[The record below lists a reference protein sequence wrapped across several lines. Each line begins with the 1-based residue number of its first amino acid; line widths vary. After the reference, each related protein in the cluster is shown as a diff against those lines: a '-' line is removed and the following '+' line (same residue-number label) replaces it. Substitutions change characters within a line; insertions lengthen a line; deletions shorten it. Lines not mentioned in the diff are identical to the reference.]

1 VSIGT
6 LLIRADANTTIG
18 TGHVMRCL
26 ALAQAWQDAGGH
38 AVFAMAEDTEAIR
51 SRIRSEHFGTFCMS
65 AAIGNSDDLL
75 QTSALSKQQNCEWIA
90 VDGYQF
96 GADYQRGLKAAG
108 FKVLF
113 LDDFG
118 HSDHYT
124 ADVVLNQNVS
134 ATPALYSDRE
144 EQTRL
149 VLGPRYALLRREFK
163 VWNSWQRASPAVCR
177 HVLVTMGGSDSA
189 NVTATAIKALDIGY
203 LGEIEATVI
212 VGGSNPNLEKLQDMV
227 SASRRKIK
235 LLKDVSNVG
244 ELMAAADVAIS
255 AAGTTCWELCLLAL
269 PALLIDVAD
278 NQTALAEEL
287 HKRGCAI
294 HLASRAATP
303 EKIAQTLQSLV
314 ESRERRQLLS
324 KASRELVDGKGAM
337 RVVSVLRGGKILGLR
352 PLRSGDRRLLWQW
365 ANDVEVRAASFST
378 DPISWETHTAWF
390 DERLRASQSS
400 AAQNIILIAEDEE
413 ANPVGQIR
421 FDARPDGDWEVDVS
435 LAKSMRGRG
444 LGSVLI
450 ESGLRE
456 LVVMGGRTRV
466 HALVKPENLAS
477 VRSFERAA
485 FRNAGV
491 HQVRGHDAIHLVF
504 ERNSTSA

>member
-1 VSIGT
+1 MSIGT
-6 LLIRADANTTIG
+6 LLIRADASTAIG

-38 AVFAMAEDTEAIR
+38 ALFAMAESTEAIR
-51 SRIRSEHFGTFCMS
+51 SRIQSEYCGVFCIS

-75 QTSALSKQQNCEWIA
+75 QTIALSKQQNCEWIA

-96 GADYQRGLKAAG
+96 RADYQRGLKAAG

-113 LDDFG
+113 LDDYG

-163 VWNSWQRASPAVCR
+163 VWNSWQRANPAVCR
-177 HVLVTMGGSDSA
+177 HVLVTMGGSDVGNA
-189 NVTATAIKALDIGY
+189 TATAIKALDISR
-203 LGEIEATVI
+203 LSEIEATVI
-212 VGGSNPNLEKLQDMV
+212 AGGSNPNFEKLQGMV

-235 LLKDVSNVG
+235 LLKDVSRVG
-244 ELMAAADVAIS
+244 EFMAAADVAIS
-255 AAGTTCWELCLLAL
+255 AAGTTCWELCLLGL

-287 HKRGCAI
+287 QKRGCAI
-294 HLASRAATP
+294 HIAKGSATP
-303 EKIAQTLQSLV
+303 EKIAQTLQSLI
-314 ESRERRQLLS
+314 ESQERRQLLS

-337 RVVSVLRGGKILGLR
+337 RVVSVLRGGRILGLR
-352 PLRSGDRRLLWQW
+352 PLRNEDRRLLWQW
-365 ANDVEVRAASFST
+365 ANDLEVRAASFSA

-390 DERLRASQSS
+390 DEKLRSAQGS
-400 AAQNIILIAEDEE
+400 AAKNIILIAEDEE

-421 FDARPDGDWEVDVS
+421 FDARPDGEWEVDVS

-444 LGSVLI
+444 LGSDLI

-456 LVVMGGRTRV
+456 LAVRGGRTRV
-466 HALVKPENLAS
+466 HALVKPENVAS

-485 FRNAGV
+485 FRNAGM
-491 HQVRGHDAIHLVF
+491 HQVRGHNAVHLVY
-504 ERNSTSA
+504 ERN